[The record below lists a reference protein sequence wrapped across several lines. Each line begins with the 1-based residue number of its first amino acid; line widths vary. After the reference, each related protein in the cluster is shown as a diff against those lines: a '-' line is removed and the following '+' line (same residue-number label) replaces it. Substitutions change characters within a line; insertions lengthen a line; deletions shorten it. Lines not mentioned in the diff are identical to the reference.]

1 MTSEAP
7 FCGLGPGRSKPF
19 QGFGK
24 YPCFVCPWHNSS
36 AMASRSGPCSM
47 GMVVEST
54 VQQSG
59 GRAIQVR
66 ELVRPYTQ
74 DTLNPYKGMGNIEYF
89 SQFAPGIIAGW
100 KRRYAGNIR

>member
-1 MTSEAP
+1 
-7 FCGLGPGRSKPF
+7 
-19 QGFGK
+19 
-24 YPCFVCPWHNSS
+24 
-36 AMASRSGPCSM
+36 M

-59 GRAIQVR
+59 GRAIQVS